1 MKNNRSNFYGLDSPF
16 DASKAKF
23 FEPPPKKSPS
33 FQSNNFAGVGAFSSP
48 EVGGMGRR
56 LELSRATLMN
66 PRDRVQGNFEYNIIS
81 GSFRRRV

>member
-1 MKNNRSNFYGLDSPF
+1 MKNNRELFYGHESPI

-23 FEPPPKKSPS
+23 FEAPPKRIPVNSS
-33 FQSNNFAGVGAFSSP
+33 TSFAGVGAFTGN

-81 GSFRRRV
+81 GSFRRRT